1 MDNVWIKD
9 GKHFYLPSTLITFK
23 VPGQVMAVLAQLSI
37 KRQLIMPIIRNNPAV
52 QGASGMLGNNFVYR
66 QVHGRTIMANRPKK
80 REKLSEKQLAQTDRF
95 SNAAYYATKQTEKP
109 QYKTLYQRGIDLKKG
124 ILSAYAVALRDFLN
138 APKIEQL
145 DVKDYTGEPGQFIR
159 VRATDDFMV
168 SSVSITITNA
178 ENQVIEKGE
187 AIARGK
193 KGLWRMMTMVR
204 NTQVKGTVITV
215 VAKDLPGNETTRVMT
230 IV

>member
-1 MDNVWIKD
+1 
-9 GKHFYLPSTLITFK
+9 
-23 VPGQVMAVLAQLSI
+23 
-37 KRQLIMPIIRNNPAV
+37 MPIIRNNPAV

-95 SNAAYYATKQTEKP
+95 SDATYYAKKKTEMP
-109 QYKTLYQRGIDLKKG
+109 QFKSLYQRGIDLKKG

-145 DVKDYTGEPGQFIR
+145 DVKDYTGEPGQLIR

-168 SSVSITITNA
+168 SSVSITISNA
-178 ENQVIEKGE
+178 ENQVIENGE
-187 AIARGK
+187 AMPRGK
-193 KGLWRMMTMVR
+193 KGLWRMMTTVR

-215 VAKDLPGNETTRVMT
+215 VAKDLPGNETTKVMT
-230 IV
+230 IL

>member
-1 MDNVWIKD
+1 MDNVWIND
-9 GKHFYLPSTLITFK
+9 GKNFRFTSTSTIFELPGRPS
-23 VPGQVMAVLAQLSI
+23 ANLACLSV
-37 KRQLIMPIIRNNPAV
+37 KRQLVMPIITNNPAV

-66 QVHGRTIMANRPKK
+66 QVYGRTIMANRPKK

-109 QYKTLYQRGIDLKKG
+109 EFKRLYQRGIDLKKG

-145 DVKDYTGEPGQFIR
+145 DVKDYNGEPGQFIR

-168 SSVSITITNA
+168 SSVTITITNA

-215 VAKDLPGNETTRVMT
+215 VAKDLPGNETTRTLT
-230 IV
+230 IA